1 MISATKAAIA
11 LGSNLGDR
19 LAHLRAGMAGL
30 TLLGSMRG
38 VSSLYE
44 TAPIGGAPQDSYL
57 NALAVLETG
66 LRPRELLGSLHD
78 IEQSEGR
85 VRTEKWGPRTL
96 DLDLVLFGEERIE
109 QPDLVVPHR
118 RAHVRRFV
126 LDPLAEVWPDAR
138 LGDWTAKEL
147 ALGLSDQD
155 VVLVARH
162 WVT

>member
-1 MISATKAAIA
+1 VISGTKAAIS

-19 LAHLRAGMAGL
+19 LGHLRAGMAGL
-30 TLLGSMRG
+30 KLLGYVRD

-44 TAPIGGAPQDSYL
+44 TAPIGDALQDPYL
-57 NALAVLETG
+57 NAVAVVETG
-66 LRPRELLGSLHD
+66 LRPRELLGSLLD
-78 IEQSEGR
+78 IEQREGR

-96 DLDLVLFGEERIE
+96 DLDLVLFGAERIE
-109 QPDLVVPHR
+109 QPDLVVPHP

-138 LGDWTAKEL
+138 LHDRTAKEL
-147 ALGLSDQD
+147 AVGLSDQD

-162 WVT
+162 WVI